1 MVRICVRMDEMT
13 EASTPELDK
22 IDRRIIACLL
32 QEADLSNAELADRV
46 GLTAAPLSRRLGR
59 LYAAGVIRQRI
70 VIDPAR
76 VGLGLQAFVEIT
88 LDRTTPQVG
97 ERFID
102 HVGKLAEVVEIHAVA
117 GDFDFLLKISVR
129 DMADFKRLIWQEF
142 DRLAEI
148 KTIRS
153 TMVFDSPK
161 ISYGYLPE

>member
-1 MVRICVRMDEMT
+1 M
-13 EASTPELDK
+13 EAESATLDR
-22 IDRRIIACLL
+22 IDRKIIACLL
-32 QEADLSNAELADRV
+32 DDASLNNAELSERV
-46 GLTAAPLSRRLGR
+46 GLTAAPLSRRLAR
-59 LYAAGVIRQRI
+59 LYSSGIIRQEI
-70 VIDPAR
+70 VVDAPR

-102 HVGKLAEVVEIHAVA
+102 HVGKLPEVVEIHAVA
-117 GDFDFLLKISVR
+117 GGFDFLLKISVR
-129 DMADFKRLIWQEF
+129 DMTDYKRLIWQEF

-161 ISYGYLPE
+161 ISYGYLP

>member
-1 MVRICVRMDEMT
+1 M
-13 EASTPELDK
+13 EAAAVSLDK

-32 QEADLSNAELADRV
+32 EDASQTNAQLSEKV
-46 GLTAAPLSRRLGR
+46 GLTAAPLSRRLAR
-59 LYAAGVIRQRI
+59 LYESGIIRQALI
-70 VIDPAR
+70 IDAPR
-76 VGLGLQAFVEIT
+76 VGLGLQAYVEIT

-97 ERFID
+97 ERFIE
-102 HVGKLAEVVEIHAVA
+102 HVGKLAEVTEIHAVA

-161 ISYGYLPE
+161 VSYGYLP

>member
-1 MVRICVRMDEMT
+1 M
-13 EASTPELDK
+13 EASPVPLDK
-22 IDRRIIACLL
+22 IDRRIIACLIEDASL
-32 QEADLSNAELADRV
+32 NNAELSEKV
-46 GLTAAPLSRRLGR
+46 GLTAAPLSRRLAR
-59 LYAAGVIRQRI
+59 LYASGIIRQTI
-70 VIDPAR
+70 VIDPPK

-97 ERFID
+97 ERFIE
-102 HVGKLAEVVEIHAVA
+102 HVGKLAQVVEIHAVA

-129 DMADFKRLIWQEF
+129 DMADYKRLIWQEF

-161 ISYGYLPE
+161 TSFGYLP

>member
-1 MVRICVRMDEMT
+1 MEETDLT
-13 EASTPELDK
+13 LDR
-22 IDRRIIACLL
+22 IDRRLIACLIEDASL
-32 QEADLSNAELADRV
+32 NNAELAERV
-46 GLTAAPLSRRLGR
+46 GLTAAPLSRRLAR
-59 LYAAGVIRQRI
+59 LYASGIIRQTI
-70 VIDPAR
+70 VIDPPK

-97 ERFID
+97 ERFIE
-102 HVGKLAEVVEIHAVA
+102 HVGKLAEVIEIHAVA

-129 DMADFKRLIWQEF
+129 DMADYKRLIWQEF

-161 ISYGYLPE
+161 ISHGYLP

>member
-1 MVRICVRMDEMT
+1 M
-13 EASTPELDK
+13 EAESATLDR
-22 IDRRIIACLL
+22 IDRKIIACLL
-32 QEADLSNAELADRV
+32 DDASLNNAELSERV
-46 GLTAAPLSRRLGR
+46 GLTAAPLSRRLAR
-59 LYAAGVIRQRI
+59 LYSSGIIRQTI
-70 VIDPAR
+70 VVDAPR

-102 HVGKLAEVVEIHAVA
+102 HVGKLPEVVEIHAVA
-117 GDFDFLLKISVR
+117 GGFDFLLKISVR
-129 DMADFKRLIWQEF
+129 DMTDFKRLIWQEF

-161 ISYGYLPE
+161 ISYGYLP

>member
-1 MVRICVRMDEMT
+1 MT
-13 EASTPELDK
+13 SDAQIELDR

-32 QEADLSNAELADRV
+32 ENAGLSNAELADRV
-46 GLTAAPLSRRLGR
+46 GLTAAPLSRRLAR
-59 LYAAGVIRQRI
+59 LYGSGVIRQAVI
-70 VIDPAR
+70 IDPAR
-76 VGLGLQAFVEIT
+76 VGLGLQAYVEIT

-97 ERFID
+97 ERFIQL
-102 HVGKLAEVVEIHAVA
+102 VGRLPEVVEIHAVA

-129 DMADFKRLIWQEF
+129 DMADYKRLIWQEF

-161 ISYGYLPE
+161 LSYGHLPE

>member
-1 MVRICVRMDEMT
+1 M
-13 EASTPELDK
+13 EAFTSALDR
-22 IDRRIIACLL
+22 IDRKIIACLIENASL
-32 QEADLSNAELADRV
+32 NNAELAERV
-46 GLTAAPLSRRLGR
+46 GLTAAPLSRRLSR
-59 LYAAGVIRQRI
+59 LYATGIIKQTI
-70 VIDPAR
+70 VIDAPK

-97 ERFID
+97 ERFIE
-102 HVGKLAEVVEIHAVA
+102 HVGRLPEVIEIHAVA

-148 KTIRS
+148 KTMRS

-161 ISYGYLPE
+161 ISHGYLP

>member
-1 MVRICVRMDEMT
+1 MEDGVAT
-13 EASTPELDK
+13 LDR
-22 IDRRIIACLL
+22 IDRRIIACLI
-32 QEADLSNAELADRV
+32 ENASLSNSELADRV
-46 GLTAAPLSRRLGR
+46 GLTAAPLSRRLAR
-59 LYAAGVIRQRI
+59 LYASGIIRQTV
-70 VIDPAR
+70 VIDAPK

-97 ERFID
+97 ERFIE
-102 HVGKLAEVVEIHAVA
+102 HVGKLDEVVEIHAVA

-129 DMADFKRLIWQEF
+129 DMADYKRLIWQEF

-161 ISYGYLPE
+161 ISHGYLP

>member
-1 MVRICVRMDEMT
+1 M
-13 EASTPELDK
+13 EAEHVNLDR

-32 QEADLSNAELADRV
+32 QDASLNNAELAERV
-46 GLTAAPLSRRLGR
+46 GLTAAPLSRRLAR
-59 LYAAGVIRQRI
+59 LYSSGIIQQAVI
-70 VIDPAR
+70 VDAPR

-102 HVGKLAEVVEIHAVA
+102 HVGKLSEVTEIHAVA
-117 GDFDFLLKISVR
+117 GDFDFLLKVSVK

-161 ISYGYLPE
+161 ISYGYLP

>member
-1 MVRICVRMDEMT
+1 MNDGVAT
-13 EASTPELDK
+13 LDR
-22 IDRRIIACLL
+22 IDRRIIACLMEDASL
-32 QEADLSNAELADRV
+32 NNAELAERV
-46 GLTAAPLSRRLGR
+46 GLTAAPLSRRLAR
-59 LYAAGVIRQRI
+59 LYASGIIRQTI
-70 VIDPAR
+70 VIDPLK

-97 ERFID
+97 ERFIE

-129 DMADFKRLIWQEF
+129 DMADYKRLIWQEF

-161 ISYGYLPE
+161 TSYGYLP

>member
-1 MVRICVRMDEMT
+1 MQENT
-13 EASTPELDK
+13 LNLDR
-22 IDRRIIACLL
+22 IDRRIIACLID
-32 QEADLSNAELADRV
+32 EANLTNAELADRV
-46 GLTAAPLSRRLGR
+46 GLTAAPLSRRLAR
-59 LYAAGVIRQRI
+59 LYATGIIRQA
-70 VIDPAR
+70 VIIDAPK
-76 VGLGLQAFVEIT
+76 VGLGLQAFIEIT

-97 ERFID
+97 ERFIE
-102 HVGKLAEVVEIHAVA
+102 HVRKLQEVIEIHAVA

-161 ISYGYLPE
+161 ISHGYLP

>member
-1 MVRICVRMDEMT
+1 MEVNLI
-13 EASTPELDK
+13 PLDR
-22 IDRRIIACLL
+22 IDRKIITCLL
-32 QEADLSNAELADRV
+32 ADASLNNAELAERV
-46 GLTAAPLSRRLGR
+46 GLTAAPLSRRLAR
-59 LYAAGVIRQRI
+59 LYSSGIIRQAI
-70 VIDPAR
+70 IIDAPR

-97 ERFID
+97 ERFIE
-102 HVGKLAEVVEIHAVA
+102 HVGKLSEVVEIHAVA

-129 DMADFKRLIWQEF
+129 DMADYKRLIWQEF

-161 ISYGYLPE
+161 ISQGYLPTP

>member
-1 MVRICVRMDEMT
+1 MEET
-13 EASTPELDK
+13 AATLDR
-22 IDRRIIACLL
+22 IDRRIIGCLI
-32 QEADLSNAELADRV
+32 EDASLSNAELAERV
-46 GLTAAPLSRRLGR
+46 GLTAAPLSRRLAR
-59 LYAAGVIRQRI
+59 LYASGIIRQMI
-70 VIDPAR
+70 VIDPPK

-97 ERFID
+97 ERFIE
-102 HVGKLAEVVEIHAVA
+102 HVGKLAEVIEIHAVA

-129 DMADFKRLIWQEF
+129 DMADYKRLIWQEF

-161 ISYGYLPE
+161 ISHGYLP

>member
-1 MVRICVRMDEMT
+1 M
-13 EASTPELDK
+13 EAAAVTLDK

-32 QEADLSNAELADRV
+32 EDASQTNAQVSEKV
-46 GLTAAPLSRRLGR
+46 GLTAAPLSRRLAR
-59 LYAAGVIRQRI
+59 LYESGIIRQALI
-70 VIDPAR
+70 IDAPR
-76 VGLGLQAFVEIT
+76 VGLGLQAYVEIT

-97 ERFID
+97 ERFIE
-102 HVGKLAEVVEIHAVA
+102 HVGKLAGVTEIHAVA

-161 ISYGYLPE
+161 ISYGYLP

>member
-1 MVRICVRMDEMT
+1 MEET
-13 EASTPELDK
+13 AATLDR
-22 IDRRIIACLL
+22 IDRRIIGCLI
-32 QEADLSNAELADRV
+32 EDASLSNAELAERV
-46 GLTAAPLSRRLGR
+46 GLTAAPLSRRLSR
-59 LYAAGVIRQRI
+59 LYASGIIRQTI
-70 VIDPAR
+70 VIDPPK

-97 ERFID
+97 ERFIE
-102 HVGKLAEVVEIHAVA
+102 HVGKLAEVIEIHAVA

-129 DMADFKRLIWQEF
+129 DMADYKRLIWQEF

-161 ISYGYLPE
+161 ISHGYLP

>member
-1 MVRICVRMDEMT
+1 MT
-13 EASTPELDK
+13 EASPPELDK

-46 GLTAAPLSRRLGR
+46 GLTAAPLSRRLAR

-70 VIDPAR
+70 VIEPAR

-97 ERFID
+97 ERFIA
-102 HVGKLAEVVEIHAVA
+102 HVSKLVEVVEIHAVA

>member
-1 MVRICVRMDEMT
+1 MSDVSSFNFDR
-13 EASTPELDK
+13 
-22 IDRRIIACLL
+22 IDRRIITLL
-32 QEADLSNAELADRV
+32 VQDADLSNAELADRV
-46 GLTAAPLSRRLGR
+46 GLTAAPLSRRLAR
-59 LYAAGVIRQRI
+59 LYAAGVICRKV
-70 VIDPAR
+70 VIEAAR

-97 ERFID
+97 ERFIE
-102 HVGKLAEVVEIHAVA
+102 HVGKLAEVIEIHAVA

>member
-1 MVRICVRMDEMT
+1 M
-13 EASTPELDK
+13 EAESATLDR
-22 IDRRIIACLL
+22 IDRKIIACLL
-32 QEADLSNAELADRV
+32 DDASLNNAELSERV
-46 GLTAAPLSRRLGR
+46 GLTAAPLSRRLAR
-59 LYAAGVIRQRI
+59 LYSSGIIRQAI
-70 VIDPAR
+70 VVDAPR

-102 HVGKLAEVVEIHAVA
+102 HVGKLPEVVEIHAVA
-117 GDFDFLLKISVR
+117 GGFDFLLKISVR
-129 DMADFKRLIWQEF
+129 DMTDFKRLIWQEF

-161 ISYGYLPE
+161 ISYGYLP

>member
-1 MVRICVRMDEMT
+1 MEVAAVT
-13 EASTPELDK
+13 LDK

-32 QEADLSNAELADRV
+32 EDASQTNAQLSEKV
-46 GLTAAPLSRRLGR
+46 GLTAAPLSRRLAR
-59 LYAAGVIRQRI
+59 LYESGIIRQALI
-70 VIDPAR
+70 INAPR
-76 VGLGLQAFVEIT
+76 VGLGLQAYVEIT

-97 ERFID
+97 ERFIE
-102 HVGKLAEVVEIHAVA
+102 HVGKLAEVTEIHAVA

-161 ISYGYLPE
+161 ISYGYLP

>member
-1 MVRICVRMDEMT
+1 MQENSLT
-13 EASTPELDK
+13 LDR
-22 IDRRIIACLL
+22 IDRRIIAFLTDQANL
-32 QEADLSNAELADRV
+32 TNAELADRV
-46 GLTAAPLSRRLGR
+46 GLTAAPLSRRLAR
-59 LYAAGVIRQRI
+59 LYATGIIRQT
-70 VIDPAR
+70 VIIDAPK
-76 VGLGLQAFVEIT
+76 VGLGLQAFIEIT

-97 ERFID
+97 ERFIE
-102 HVGKLAEVVEIHAVA
+102 HVRKLQEVIEIHAVA

-161 ISYGYLPE
+161 ISHGYLP

>member
-1 MVRICVRMDEMT
+1 M
-13 EASTPELDK
+13 EAVTVTLDR
-22 IDRRIIACLL
+22 IDRKIIACLIENAGL
-32 QEADLSNAELADRV
+32 NNAELAERV
-46 GLTAAPLSRRLGR
+46 GLTAAPLSRRLSR
-59 LYAAGVIRQRI
+59 LYATGIIRQTI
-70 VIDPAR
+70 VIDAPK

-97 ERFID
+97 ERFIE
-102 HVGKLAEVVEIHAVA
+102 HVGRLPEVIEIHAVA

-148 KTIRS
+148 KTMRS

-161 ISYGYLPE
+161 ISHGYLP

>member
-1 MVRICVRMDEMT
+1 MEET
-13 EASTPELDK
+13 AFTLDR
-22 IDRRIIACLL
+22 IDRRLIACLIEDASL
-32 QEADLSNAELADRV
+32 NNAELAERV
-46 GLTAAPLSRRLGR
+46 GLTAAPLSRRLAR
-59 LYAAGVIRQRI
+59 LYASGIIRQTI
-70 VIDPAR
+70 VIDPPK

-97 ERFID
+97 ERFIE
-102 HVGKLAEVVEIHAVA
+102 HVGKLAEVIEIHAVA

-129 DMADFKRLIWQEF
+129 DMADYKRLIWQEF

-161 ISYGYLPE
+161 ISHGYLP

>member
-1 MVRICVRMDEMT
+1 MEVAAVT
-13 EASTPELDK
+13 LDK

-32 QEADLSNAELADRV
+32 EDASQTNAQLSEKV
-46 GLTAAPLSRRLGR
+46 GLTAAPLSRRLAR
-59 LYAAGVIRQRI
+59 LYESGIIRQALI
-70 VIDPAR
+70 IDAPR
-76 VGLGLQAFVEIT
+76 VGLGLQAYVEIT

-97 ERFID
+97 ERFIE
-102 HVGKLAEVVEIHAVA
+102 HVGKLAEVTEIHAVA

-161 ISYGYLPE
+161 ISYGYLP

>member
-1 MVRICVRMDEMT
+1 MEETAVT
-13 EASTPELDK
+13 LDR
-22 IDRRIIACLL
+22 IDRRLIACLIEDASL
-32 QEADLSNAELADRV
+32 NNAELAERV
-46 GLTAAPLSRRLGR
+46 GLTAAPLSRRLAR
-59 LYAAGVIRQRI
+59 LYASGIIRQTI
-70 VIDPAR
+70 VIDPPK

-97 ERFID
+97 ERFIE
-102 HVGKLAEVVEIHAVA
+102 HVGKLAEVIEIHAVA

-129 DMADFKRLIWQEF
+129 DMADYKRLIWQEF

-161 ISYGYLPE
+161 ISHGYLP

>member
-1 MVRICVRMDEMT
+1 M
-13 EASTPELDK
+13 EAESATLDR
-22 IDRRIIACLL
+22 IDRKIIACLL
-32 QEADLSNAELADRV
+32 DDASLNNAELSERV
-46 GLTAAPLSRRLGR
+46 GLTAAPLSRRLAR
-59 LYAAGVIRQRI
+59 LYSSGIIRQAI
-70 VIDPAR
+70 VVDAPR

-102 HVGKLAEVVEIHAVA
+102 HVGKLPEVVEIHAVA
-117 GDFDFLLKISVR
+117 GGFDFLLKISVR
-129 DMADFKRLIWQEF
+129 DMTDYKRLIWQEF

-161 ISYGYLPE
+161 ISYGYLP

>member
-1 MVRICVRMDEMT
+1 M
-13 EASTPELDK
+13 EAESAPLDR
-22 IDRRIIACLL
+22 IDRKIIACLL
-32 QEADLSNAELADRV
+32 NDASLNNAELAERV
-46 GLTAAPLSRRLGR
+46 GLTAAPLSRRLAR
-59 LYAAGVIRQRI
+59 LYSSGIIRQAI
-70 VIDPAR
+70 VVDAPR

-102 HVGKLAEVVEIHAVA
+102 HVGKLPEVVEIHAVA
-117 GDFDFLLKISVR
+117 GGFDFLLKISVR
-129 DMADFKRLIWQEF
+129 DMTDYKRLIWQEF

-161 ISYGYLPE
+161 ITYGYLP